1 MDTTLELKDIDA
13 KTKSL
18 LEIVF
23 GDIETMQLPIDLN
36 RIADHF
42 GLKIKQGIFKD
53 DSVEGALDRKT
64 STVFLP
70 EDVTFEAKNFT
81 LAHEL
86 GHYKLHEELE
96 QDVFTM
102 HQLADLLERQGKD
115 IREDQADQYAASLMM
130 PKELVL
136 SLWEATAEDVESIA
150 KIFGVPTVVAT
161 FRLKGMK
168 LI

>member
-13 KTKSL
+13 KAKSL
-18 LEIVF
+18 LEAVF
-23 GDIETMQLPIDLN
+23 GDIDTLKLPVDLN

-42 GLKIKQGIFKD
+42 GLTIKQGSFENTEI
-53 DSVEGALDRKT
+53 EGAFDRST
-64 STVFLP
+64 GTVFLS
-70 EDVTFEAKNFT
+70 EDDNFEDKNFT
-81 LAHEL
+81 LAHEI

-96 QDVFTM
+96 RDIFTM
-102 HQLADLLERQGKD
+102 HQLNDLLERQGKD
-115 IREDQADQYAASLMM
+115 QREDQADQFAASLMM

-136 SLWEATAEDVESIA
+136 SLWEATSKDVGMIA

-161 FRLKGMK
+161 FRLKALK